1 MGESSEIQINSHSL
15 SSKEKY
21 IFFFLIITTLFIQ
34 LIPDIKTYLSYFI
47 VLSLQITN
55 IKMSLDE
62 IREKHAAGN
71 ETAAEA
77 FHELCSMVEAIEC
90 EREERR
96 EKVQAKV
103 STLRTMNARLREKNQ
118 TLKAKYH
125 ALLGMYNALAEE
137 VHDASDSSSSSDDDS
152 DGECSIM

>member
-1 MGESSEIQINSHSL
+1 MG
-15 SSKEKY
+15 
-21 IFFFLIITTLFIQ
+21 
-34 LIPDIKTYLSYFI
+34 IPNIKTYLSYFI
-47 VLSLQITN
+47 ALSAQNTN

-77 FHELCSMVEAIEC
+77 FHELCSMVEAIEG

-125 ALLGMYNALAEE
+125 ALLDMYNALAEE

-152 DGECSIM
+152 DGDVPLCNMF